1 MKKYQ
6 VYGIGAALVDTE
18 VVVSDEF
25 LENNGIEKGVMTLVD
40 EPRQAELLNAFSAD
54 RHHLM
59 KKSGGSACNTV
70 IAAANFG
77 AKTFFSGK
85 VAADD
90 DGEHFVGDLADSGVA
105 FHAALPEAGVTGKC
119 LVMVT
124 DDAERTMN
132 TYLGASEQ
140 LTRREIDEA
149 ALLESEWL
157 YIEGY
162 LLTDDARAALIKDV
176 VTKAKESCV
185 KVALSLSDPFVAQI
199 FADNLR
205 AVIGEGVD
213 LVFCNKDE
221 ALAFTQTET
230 VDDACEALKQN
241 AKSFA
246 VTDGAKGAIVFDG
259 KDTVSVSGVPA
270 DAVDTN
276 GAGDMFAGAFMYAL
290 TTGRDFKWA
299 AELANESA
307 ARVVGQFG
315 PRLDGIE
322 FDSIKQA
329 FGI

>member
-6 VYGIGAALVDTE
+6 IYGTGAALVDTE

-25 LENNGIEKGVMTLVD
+25 LKQNQIEKGVMTHID

-54 RHHLM
+54 KHHLM

-77 AKTFFSGK
+77 SKTFFSGK

-90 DGEHFVGDLADSGVA
+90 DGQHFVGDLADSGVS
-105 FHAALPEAGVTGKC
+105 FHTASPEAGVTGKC
-119 LVMVT
+119 LVMIT

-132 TYLGASEQ
+132 TFLGASEL
-140 LTRREIDEA
+140 LTGREIDEA

-176 VTKAKESCV
+176 VAKAKSAGV

-205 AVIGEGVD
+205 AVTGDGVD

-221 ALAFTQTET
+221 ALAFTQTKT
-230 VDDACEALKQN
+230 VDEACGALKQS
-241 AKSFA
+241 AKTFA
-246 VTDGAKGAIVFDG
+246 VTDSAQGAIVFDG
-259 KDTVSVSGVPA
+259 KDTVSVPGVPA

-276 GAGDMFAGAFMYAL
+276 GAGDMFADAFL
-290 TTGRDFKWA
+290 
-299 AELANESA
+299 
-307 ARVVGQFG
+307 
-315 PRLDGIE
+315 
-322 FDSIKQA
+322 
-329 FGI
+329 

>member
-6 VYGIGAALVDTE
+6 IYGIGAALVDTE

-25 LENNGIEKGVMTLVD
+25 LQNNGIEKGIMTLVD
-40 EPRQAELLNAFSAD
+40 EPRQTELLNAFSAD
-54 RHHLM
+54 KHHLM

-77 AKTFFSGK
+77 ARTFFSGK

-90 DGEHFVGDLADSGVA
+90 DGEHFVSDLAHSGVT
-105 FHAALPEAGVTGKC
+105 FHAASPEEGVTGKC

-124 DDAERTMN
+124 GDAERTMN

-140 LTRREIDEA
+140 LTGREIDEA
-149 ALLESEWL
+149 ALLESAWL

-162 LLTDDARAALIKDV
+162 LLTDDARATLIKEI
-176 VTKAKESCV
+176 VTKAKESGV
-185 KVALSLSDPFVAQI
+185 KIALSLSDPFVVQI

-205 AVIGEGVD
+205 TVIGEGVD

-221 ALAFTQTET
+221 ALAFTKTET
-230 VDDACEALKQN
+230 VDEACVTLKQS
-241 AKSFA
+241 ATAFA
-246 VTDGAKGAIVFDG
+246 VTDGAQGAIIFDG
-259 KDTVSVSGVPA
+259 QAIVRVPGVPA

-276 GAGDMFAGAFMYAL
+276 GAGDMFAGAFLYAV
-290 TTGRDFKWA
+290 TSGRDFKWA

-307 ARVVGQFG
+307 ARVVRQFG
-315 PRLDGIE
+315 PRLDAIE
-322 FDSIKQA
+322 FDSIKQT

>member
-6 VYGIGAALVDTE
+6 IYGIGAALVDTE
-18 VVVSDEF
+18 VVVSDAF
-25 LENNGIEKGVMTLVD
+25 LQNNGIEKRVMTLVN
-40 EPRQAELLNAFSAD
+40 EARQAELLNAFNAD
-54 RHHLM
+54 KHHLM

-77 AKTFFSGK
+77 ARTFFSGK
-85 VAADD
+85 VAADE
-90 DGEHFVGDLADSGVA
+90 DGEHFVSDLADSGVT
-105 FHAALPEAGVTGKC
+105 FHAASPEAGVTGKC

-140 LTRREIDEA
+140 LTCREIDEG

-176 VTKAKESCV
+176 VTKAKGYGV
-185 KVALSLSDPFVAQI
+185 KVALSLSDPFVTQI
-199 FADNLR
+199 FGDNLR
-205 AVIGEGVD
+205 AVIGNGVD
-213 LVFCNKDE
+213 IVFCNKDE
-221 ALAFTQTET
+221 ALAFTKTET
-230 VDDACEALKQN
+230 IDEACEALKQS
-241 AKSFA
+241 AKTFA
-246 VTDGAKGAIVFDG
+246 VTDGAQGAIVFDG
-259 KDTVSVSGVPA
+259 KDTVSVPGVPA

-290 TTGRDFKWA
+290 TAGRDFNWA

-315 PRLDGIE
+315 PRLDALE
-322 FDSIKQA
+322 FDSIKQT
-329 FGI
+329 FGL

>member
-6 VYGIGAALVDTE
+6 IYGTGAALVDTE

-25 LENNGIEKGVMTLVD
+25 LKQNQIEKGVMTHID

-54 RHHLM
+54 KHHLM

-77 AKTFFSGK
+77 SKTFFSGK

-90 DGEHFVGDLADSGVA
+90 DGEHFVGDLADSGVS
-105 FHAALPEAGVTGKC
+105 FHTASPEAGVTGKC
-119 LVMVT
+119 LVMIT

-132 TYLGASEQ
+132 TYLGASQQ
-140 LTRREIDEA
+140 LTGREIDEA

-176 VTKAKESCV
+176 VANAKESGV

-205 AVIGEGVD
+205 AVTGDGVD

-221 ALAFTQTET
+221 ALAFTQTKT
-230 VDDACEALKQN
+230 VDEACGALKQS
-241 AKSFA
+241 AKTFA
-246 VTDGAKGAIVFDG
+246 VTDSAQGAIVFDG
-259 KDTVSVSGVPA
+259 KDTVNVPGVPA

-276 GAGDMFAGAFMYAL
+276 GAGDMFADAFL
-290 TTGRDFKWA
+290 
-299 AELANESA
+299 
-307 ARVVGQFG
+307 
-315 PRLDGIE
+315 
-322 FDSIKQA
+322 
-329 FGI
+329 